1 MASDNPAAIRQAA
14 AQRAAMA
21 EQMAIKTA
29 LNVTSHGHTHRA
41 KSPPGLVSTLT
52 VIAVLALAIA
62 SFVAVALKG

>member
-1 MASDNPAAIRQAA
+1 
-14 AQRAAMA
+14 MA

-41 KSPPGLVSTLT
+41 KSPPGMVSTLT